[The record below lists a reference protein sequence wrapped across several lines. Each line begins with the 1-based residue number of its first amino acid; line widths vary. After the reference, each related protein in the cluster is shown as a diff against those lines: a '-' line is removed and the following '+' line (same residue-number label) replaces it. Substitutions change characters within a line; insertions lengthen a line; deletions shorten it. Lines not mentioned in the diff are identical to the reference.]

1 MLYSAMTM
9 KGVEVVRADG
19 APLGKLVDAYANRET
34 GVVQRFIVDASAT
47 GGAVKLIPAEK
58 IHEYDTERRRLTL
71 EISEEQVATA
81 ESVPRGIPVVLPNPD
96 DAAGAELRVISS
108 VVGYMVEAVDGPVGR
123 AADFLVDSDGLVM
136 RYLVVDTRDWLP
148 GSDKLVP
155 VEWIESIDWV
165 RRRIF
170 LKITQERTRACQRA
184 SAGSHLLDQG

>member
-1 MLYSAMTM
+1 MLYSAMAI

-19 APLGKLVDAYANRET
+19 ELLGSLVDAYANPET
-34 GVVQRFIVDASAT
+34 GVIERFIVDASAI

-58 IHEYDTERRRLTL
+58 INEYDTERRRLTL
-71 EISEEQVATA
+71 DVSIEQAA
-81 ESVPRGIPVVLPNPD
+81 AADPVPAGIPVVWPNPD
-96 DAAGAELRVISS
+96 DESGPELRVISS
-108 VVGYMVEAVDGPVGR
+108 VVGYMVEAVDGAVGQ

-136 RYLVVDTRDWLP
+136 RYMVVDTRDWLP

-165 RRRIF
+165 RRRVY
-170 LKITQERTRACQRA
+170 LKITQARTRTCQRA